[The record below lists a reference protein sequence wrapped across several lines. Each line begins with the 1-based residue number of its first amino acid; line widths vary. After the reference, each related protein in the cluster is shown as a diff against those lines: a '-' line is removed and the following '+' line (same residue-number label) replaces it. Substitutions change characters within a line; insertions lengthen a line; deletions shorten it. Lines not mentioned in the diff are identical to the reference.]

1 MCSVNGVNP
10 PKTESTFIIKETLK
24 QNAKARV
31 VEMNESRNVPEKKF
45 STGVITATVWQNQ
58 GKGRNGE
65 IVGYRTVSLQRRY
78 KDKNGV
84 WQTANSMRVNDLPK
98 ASLVLQKAYEFLVL
112 RETQESASAYADEE
126 IIEEVI

>member
-1 MCSVNGVNP
+1 
-10 PKTESTFIIKETLK
+10 
-24 QNAKARV
+24 
-31 VEMNESRNVPEKKF
+31 MNESRNVPEKKF

-78 KDKNGV
+78 KDKNGI
-84 WQTANSMRVNDLPK
+84 WQTAGSFRVNDLPK
-98 ASLVLQKAYEFLVL
+98 AALVLQKAYEFLVL
-112 RETQESASAYADEE
+112 REQEATAESNYVDED

>member
-1 MCSVNGVNP
+1 
-10 PKTESTFIIKETLK
+10 
-24 QNAKARV
+24 
-31 VEMNESRNVPEKKF
+31 MNETRNVPEKKF

-58 GKGRNGE
+58 GKGKNGE

-84 WQTANSMRVNDLPK
+84 WQSANSMRVNDLPR
-98 ASLVLQKAYEFLVL
+98 ASLVLQKAFEYLVI
-112 RETQESASAYADEE
+112 REQNANAPVDYVDED

>member
-1 MCSVNGVNP
+1 M
-10 PKTESTFIIKETLK
+10 
-24 QNAKARV
+24 
-31 VEMNESRNVPEKKF
+31 ESRNVPEKKF
-45 STGVITATVWQNQ
+45 STGVITATVWQNA

-84 WQTANSMRVNDLPK
+84 WQTANSLRVNDLPK
-98 ASLVLQKAYEFLVL
+98 ASLVLQKAYEYLVL
-112 RETQESASAYADEE
+112 REQGVASDYEVDED

>member
-1 MCSVNGVNP
+1 M
-10 PKTESTFIIKETLK
+10 
-24 QNAKARV
+24 
-31 VEMNESRNVPEKKF
+31 ESRNVPEKKF

-84 WQTANSMRVNDLPK
+84 WQTANSLRVNDLPK
-98 ASLVLQKAYEFLVL
+98 ASLVLQKAYEYLVL
-112 RETQESASAYADEE
+112 REQGVTSDYEVDED

>member
-84 WQTANSMRVNDLPK
+84 WQTANSLRVNDLPR
-98 ASLVLQKAYEFLVL
+98 ASLVLQKAYEYLVL
-112 RETQESASAYADEE
+112 REQATASDYEVDED